1 MYILK
6 TEKMQLILSIGNSL
20 ECCCLLIEHKF
31 VPEVKTPFVFSTGK
45 LILTTIYKPLK
56 TDKQ

>member
-1 MYILK
+1 
-6 TEKMQLILSIGNSL
+6 MQGLDFIHRKFFGS
-20 ECCCLLIEHKF
+20 LLIEHKF